1 MADYGALSLI
11 PPLVVVVLAIVLRT
25 SFEPLLI
32 GCLVGFILIA
42 FRSHSNVFTDFV
54 DSLMHVIGDPSQG
67 GSVWVILVCG
77 LYGSLI
83 GLMIRS
89 GGTMKFGDWALSKIK
104 TQRGALMGAWFLGLA
119 IFLDDYLS
127 ALTVGLSMRKIT
139 DAFKIPRSKLAYIVN
154 TTAAP
159 LCVIVPISTWTIFT
173 GTILESSGVAA
184 KGAGLSTYWKMI
196 PFVCYGYISVLIIP
210 LFIYGI
216 LPWFGKMKKADTLAR
231 ETGKLTSME
240 LTMSSTL
247 DVTQMNKQKQSKV
260 IYFLLPVLVL
270 LAATI
275 YFDIDALKGVMI
287 AVAFTFLYYMITKI
301 GTFPQ
306 LSETVFS
313 GFNSMVFALA
323 ILMMSYVLKD
333 VNDKMGLTQ
342 YVLHGV
348 SPYVSKQ
355 LLPLLVFAS
364 LSLIAVTT
372 GSSWG
377 LYAVAIPLVVPLAQ
391 HLGSNVLLNCGAIV
405 SAGVFGSNAC
415 LYSDATILTAQSTEC
430 NNLENG
436 LTQMPYSFIAFGLS
450 CVAYLI
456 FGYATS

>member
-1 MADYGALSLI
+1 MVDYGALSLI
-11 PPLVVVVLAIVLRT
+11 PPLVVILLAIILRT

-32 GCLVGFILIA
+32 GCLVGFAIIS
-42 FRSHSNVFTDFV
+42 FYEKSNFFSGFV
-54 DSLMHVIGDPSQG
+54 DSLKNVLEDKDSI
-67 GSVWVILVCG
+67 WVILVCG

-83 GLMIRS
+83 GLMVRS
-89 GGTMKFGDWALSKIK
+89 GGTLKFGEWALQRIK
-104 TQRGALMGAWFLGLA
+104 KKSSALMSAWGLGLA

-139 DAFKIPRSKLAYIVN
+139 DAFKVPRNMLAYIVN

-159 LCVIVPISTWTIFT
+159 WCVIVPISTWTIFT
-173 GTILESSGVAA
+173 GHILETSHVAPA
-184 KGAGLSTYWKMI
+184 GKGLAVYWKMI
-196 PFVCYGYISVLIIP
+196 PFVAYGYIAVLIIP

-216 LPWFGKMKKADTLAR
+216 LPWFGRMKKAEQLAK
-231 ETGKLTSME
+231 ETGRLTQTTF
-240 LTMSSTL
+240 TMTTSL
-247 DVTQMNKQKQSKV
+247 DITVMNPLKSPKV
-260 IYFLLPVLVL
+260 IYFLLPVVVL

-287 AVAFTFLYYMITKI
+287 AVTFTFLYYLVIRLGSFT
-301 GTFPQ
+301 Q

-342 YVLHGV
+342 YVLHSV
-348 SPYVSKQ
+348 TPYVNKQ
-355 LLPLLVFAS
+355 ILPLLVFAS
-364 LSLIAVTT
+364 LSVIAVTT

-391 HLGSNVLLNCGAIV
+391 QLGSNVLLNCGAVV

-436 LTQMPYSFIAFGLS
+436 VTQLPYAFISFGLA
-450 CVAYLI
+450 CIAYLI
-456 FGYATS
+456 FGYTIT